1 MDKRLDKRARIARV
15 EEVILEMGLTGCANS
30 RIGLAHGTKKGIS
43 GGERKRLAFASE
55 ALTNPPI
62 FFCDE
67 PTSSLDTFMAQSIVQ
82 TLQVYSTSCV

>member
-1 MDKRLDKRARIARV
+1 MRNDNRI
-15 EEVILEMGLTGCANS
+15 IKYFLQMGLTGCAES
-30 RIGLAHGTKKGIS
+30 RIGAAHGTKKGIS

-82 TLQVYSTSCV
+82 TLQVTFKHCSFL